1 MERRKCSTALT
12 SPMILQVKFI
22 LTDRLFRNFKACSI
36 LSLHWNVL
44 DPLSRGYEIQA
55 KYIYSGMVYL
65 KSQQKLLNV
74 TLRTYQLLS

>member
-1 MERRKCSTALT
+1 MERRKSSTALT
-12 SPMILQVKFI
+12 SPMILQVKSI

-55 KYIYSGMVYL
+55 KYITQELFILKVNKSYL
-65 KSQQKLLNV
+65 MSL
-74 TLRTYQLLS
+74 